1 MVTTKLTLAVA
12 MKQASVV
19 SGHAL
24 LTCLVVLALHQ
35 IDLISASASHSNSI
49 NSVDVRVDLSRVNR
63 TVHSD
68 FLSVTIDASLI
79 RSNWHGVDLKLPR
92 LINMAKAL
100 APCTLRVGGTSGDF
114 ILYSVSRYDR
124 LPSHNIK
131 TSRIKV
137 ASGKRCVCLF
147 DCLFV
152 FFPLQCTCTAL
163 KLGFLLFFLKNLRF
177 YSQFERIKGLN
188 VRKERVP

>member
-19 SGHAL
+19 SG

-124 LPSHNIK
+124 LPSHNI
-131 TSRIKV
+131 
-137 ASGKRCVCLF
+137 
-147 DCLFV
+147 
-152 FFPLQCTCTAL
+152 
-163 KLGFLLFFLKNLRF
+163 N
-177 YSQFERIKGLN
+177 
-188 VRKERVP
+188 